1 MKCTYCSQVLAHCA
15 SVGRS
20 VHVVNLDPAAER
32 FDYDVSGDVRDL
44 ITVEVRLI
52 TTTVLL

>member
-1 MKCTYCSQVLAHCA
+1 
-15 SVGRS
+15 
-20 VHVVNLDPAAER
+20 VVNLDPAAER

-44 ITVEVRLI
+44 ITVEARLI